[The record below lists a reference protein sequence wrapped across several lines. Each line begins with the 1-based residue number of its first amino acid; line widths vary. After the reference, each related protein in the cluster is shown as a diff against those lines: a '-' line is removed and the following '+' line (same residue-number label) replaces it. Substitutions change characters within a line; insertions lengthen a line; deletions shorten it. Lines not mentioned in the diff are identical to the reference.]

1 MTPSHA
7 SPLTPHAPKAPVITI
22 DGPSGSGK
30 GTVARK
36 LAQTLG
42 WSMLDSGALYRLLAV
57 AAEREGLT
65 PESAEDIEKA
75 AALTARLDIQF
86 SSQADG
92 SELIELDGED
102 ATQAVRRE
110 STGDLASRYA
120 SSPPVRAAL
129 LQLQRDFRKL
139 PGLVA
144 DGRDMGTVVFP
155 DAELK
160 LFLTASV
167 EERTR
172 RRVQQLSEMGI
183 TVRID
188 RIYSEIEARDA
199 RDRNRKES
207 PLVPAAD
214 AIEMDTSVLSADE
227 VLEQVLKTVK
237 ATFSL

>member
-1 MTPSHA
+1 MSA
-7 SPLTPHAPKAPVITI
+7 NDKAPVITI

-30 GTVARK
+30 GTVARR

-42 WSMLDSGALYRLLAV
+42 WTMLDSGALYRLLAV
-57 AAEREGLT
+57 AAEQAGLN
-65 PESAEDIEKA
+65 PESQPDIERA
-75 AALTARLDIQF
+75 SEMVADLAIEF
-86 SSQADG
+86 SSNEDG
-92 SELIELDGED
+92 TERIELAGRDV
-102 ATQAVRRE
+102 TQAVRRE
-110 STGDLASRYA
+110 TTGDLASRYA
-120 SSPPVRAAL
+120 SSPLVRAAL
-129 LQLQRDFRKL
+129 LQLQRDFRRP

-172 RRVQQLSEMGI
+172 RRVQQLSDMGI
-183 TVRID
+183 TAKID

-199 RDRNRKES
+199 RDRSRKES

-214 AIEMDTSVLSADE
+214 AIEMDTSALSA
-227 VLEQVLKTVK
+227 EQVLAKVLDTAK
-237 ATFSL
+237 ARFSL